1 VRVALV
7 HNLPPGGA
15 RRVLAEHAGRLG
27 RETVELCLGSAAPV
41 GDGALVFPYA
51 PLAPRVAPALRPA
64 LRYADLGRL
73 LAAWR
78 RLAAALPATRADV
91 VLAHPCQFLQAPPVL
106 LWTGLPTVYFCHEP
120 RRVDHEPAARLTR
133 NPRTRRLYFPLYRAE
148 RALDGRATRA
158 AGRLVTNSAYTA
170 RQIRAAYGREADALP
185 LGVPDAFRPAPS
197 PSAASPGAPGHVLS
211 VGALIPTKGH
221 DLALE
226 AAALANRRR
235 PVLVVAPRPDAGE
248 ERRLLAR
255 AAQLGVALEVRTAI
269 SEEELCAAFQAA
281 FATLYLARDEP
292 FGLASL
298 EAQACGCPVVVAAEG
313 GLPETILAGA
323 TGWAVPR
330 EAAAAAACLDRL
342 EDPVVR
348 AAFAQRAAAHGSQ
361 ASWGASAAAM
371 AAVLDEVAAR

>member
-27 RETVELCLGSAAPV
+27 CETVELCLGSAAPV
-41 GDGALVFPYA
+41 GDGARVFAYA

-64 LRYADLGRL
+64 LRYADLGRA

-78 RLAAALPATRADV
+78 RLAAALPATGADV

-133 NPRTRRLYFPLYRAE
+133 NPRTRRLYFPLHRAE
-148 RALDGRATRA
+148 RALDGRA
-158 AGRLVTNSAYTA
+158 AGRLVTNSDFTA
-170 RQIRAAYGREADALP
+170 RQIRAAYGREADVLP
-185 LGVPDAFRPAPS
+185 LGVPDEFRP
-197 PSAASPGAPGHVLS
+197 AASPGAASPEAPGHVLS

-226 AAALANRRR
+226 AAALARRRR

-248 ERRLLAR
+248 ERRLRAR

-269 SEEELCAAFQAA
+269 SEVALCAAFREA

-313 GLPETILAGA
+313 GLPETIIAGA

-342 EDPVVR
+342 EDPAVR
-348 AAFAQRAAAHGSQ
+348 VAFAQRAAAHGAQ